1 MRSVQKERKGQF
13 LSIILPLV
21 LLTSLY
27 FTSFYNYLLFHSLSE
42 LFSIII
48 ACGVFMIAW
57 NARDLMETPVLVHL
71 GIAYLF
77 IAFLDTM
84 HTLSYTGMG
93 IFTDYSYHANQLW
106 IAARYIEAFS
116 LLGFVLLIATKRRNY
131 GPTFIGYLAVTT
143 LIMIS
148 IFPTNIFP
156 VCFIE
161 GSGQTPFKIVS
172 EYVIVAILFVTL
184 FVFRSR
190 RGLFPPG
197 LFRFFYWS
205 IAATIGSEFAFTL
218 YTENYGLLNM
228 LGHYLKIISF
238 YLIYRSLVR
247 EGIRHPIKLFYSE
260 LEKTA
265 RDLDEA
271 NKTKNKLFT
280 IIAHDLKNAFNST
293 IGITNLMLSNTHRG
307 ASTDEENRELIGM
320 INVSAKST
328 YDLLENLLAWSQAE
342 SGRLTVRTEPVD
354 IIELCRSVHAYAH
367 TSAKAK
373 EIHLRLDAEGDR
385 LPVMADSNMIYTV
398 LRNLVDNAI
407 KYTRRGG
414 SVSISLRANR
424 SLARIEITD
433 SGIGMSS
440 EEIRGLYS
448 PDKST
453 SRPGTEDEKGTGL
466 GLQLARDFLKK
477 NGSALEISSAP
488 GNGTRIGFSL
498 PRAPGQVSGQQ

>member
-1 MRSVQKERKGQF
+1 
-13 LSIILPLV
+13 LA
-21 LLTSLY
+21 SLY
-27 FTSFYNYLLFHSLSE
+27 FTSFYNYLLFHSLAE

-77 IAFLDTM
+77 IAFIDIM
-84 HTLSYTGMG
+84 HTLAYSGMG
-93 IFTDYSYHANQLW
+93 IFTDYSYYANQLW

-116 LLGFVLLIATKRRNY
+116 LLGFVLLVSTKQRNY
-131 GPTFIGYLAVTT
+131 ELTFIGYLAVT
-143 LIMIS
+143 IMILIS

-161 GSGQTPFKIVS
+161 GSGQTTFKIVS
-172 EYVIVAILFVTL
+172 EYVIAAILFLTL
-184 FVFRSR
+184 LVFRSR

-197 LFRFFYWS
+197 LFRLFYWS

-218 YTENYGLLNM
+218 YTDNYGLLNM

-247 EGIRHPIKLFYSE
+247 EGIRNPIKLFYSQ

-271 NKTKNKLFT
+271 NKTKNKLFS

-293 IGITNLMLSNTHRG
+293 IGITNLMLSKDHKTFTTEH
-307 ASTDEENRELIGM
+307 ENRELLAM
-320 INVSAKST
+320 INSSAKST

-342 SGRLTVRTEPVD
+342 SGRLTVRKEPVD
-354 IIELCRSVHAYAH
+354 IVGLCNSVHTYAL
-367 TSAKAK
+367 TSAQAK
-373 EIHLRLDAEGDR
+373 EIDLRVEAEGEQ
-385 LPVMADSNMIYTV
+385 LQVMADSNMIYTV
-398 LRNLVDNAI
+398 LRNLADNAI

-414 SVSISLRANR
+414 SVSIVVRTNSNM
-424 SLARIEITD
+424 ARIEIRD
-433 SGIGMSS
+433 SGIGMSPA
-440 EEIRGLYS
+440 EIRGLYDQEKGS
-448 PDKST
+448 

-477 NGSALEISSAP
+477 NGSALEISSTP
-488 GNGTRIGFSL
+488 GNGTRMGFSL
-498 PRAPGQVSGQQ
+498 PLAPGQASDRQ